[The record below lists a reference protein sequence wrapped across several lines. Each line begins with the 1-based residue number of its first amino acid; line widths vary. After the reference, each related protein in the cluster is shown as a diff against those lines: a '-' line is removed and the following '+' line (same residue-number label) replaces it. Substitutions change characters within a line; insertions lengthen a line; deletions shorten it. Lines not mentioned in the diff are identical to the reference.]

1 MPLKEIANAKRAVA
15 AAMRELGKSGL
26 FSKGQTKALH
36 AVFNQ
41 FLISLSAL
49 DDGKVDRQ
57 S

>member
-15 AAMRELGKSGL
+15 TAMRELGKSGL